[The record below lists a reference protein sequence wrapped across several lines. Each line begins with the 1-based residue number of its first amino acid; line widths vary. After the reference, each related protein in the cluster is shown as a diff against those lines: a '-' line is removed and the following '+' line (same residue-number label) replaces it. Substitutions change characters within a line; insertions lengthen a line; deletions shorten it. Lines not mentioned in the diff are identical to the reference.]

1 MSTLE
6 SSVDLHQ
13 NINIETVENCNLLC
27 KLIIDYLPS
36 DECKIEKTPDGFR
49 IIYPPDSFINYRD
62 TSYELTYAY
71 FYYPS
76 RHSIDGQKYDLEVN
90 IYHGIFTN
98 IDGEKEGGKQ
108 MHTHYHEDTD
118 EVNQHKHFHYH
129 LENDAN
135 EPHIISD
142 NDKNIVTCLLF
153 NKGEHIG
160 SDVNIFFNQFVH
172 SKGFKNFKGE
182 TSDETTITVHD
193 GWSIEKILPKK
204 RSFFMYDSINIS
216 PQIKNTIIVFDT
228 VQTISKEI
236 IDRLYQRGIKDTT
249 LDLTKE
255 ESFSI
260 KTPSRVFYRKNV
272 ELITDA
278 TYKKTKRAQI
288 KDLISLTRMSN
299 YIPSKKT
306 SKEYN
311 TMADEIIKDFS
322 GGTNT
327 GYLTSEEKAKRVAD
341 NWKIYGEDNH
351 VKKSWEDLGNT
362 PVTDII
368 FNSDVV
374 IEEKYLEK
382 LLETFKNTGTTLE
395 SDFNQQNIFEYYF
408 DKDNLDEYIKDKK
421 EVNNYLKEYYKKII
435 ENKADYFNDKSLFD
449 FYDIVYE
456 YPEDQEEDRTVPSG
470 DRTDRRDELQ
480 PYGKKLDNFYNCI
493 IGNGV
498 VNECVVTN
506 EKGWGRDL
514 GKTRKDIGDFKEK
527 INNLNLDDILKNGL
541 PENNLFKLCIL
552 TGECEDE
559 NSIYKK
565 KMQLR
570 FLFEDL
576 DIIWQTKNDCK
587 SSFYSLIHEYNKNNG
602 PDNNKTRDDLKTLF
616 DEFDEE
622 EFVTLK
628 KNIIFHIRGKSL
640 TRTLSNEECQHWL
653 SNEVHYEGDLL
664 KFWEK
669 PVKMGKTDKETFSK
683 MSTELKE
690 KIGEGLLEYD
700 KVTANWTT
708 HNKCRNPG
716 NKGAAPWCYTKN
728 PNKRWEYCQT
738 PYYSNILGKIVLF
751 LVFIFIGVI
760 AFYTIKTL
768 FFHEYPMQFVAKLTG
783 GKLASK
789 DTFSDTTN
797 SVAKK

>member
-1 MSTLE
+1 MSTLKNNG
-6 SSVDLHQ
+6 LPNQ

-36 DECKIEKTPDGFR
+36 DKCKIEKTTDGFR

-98 IDGEKEGGKQ
+98 IDEEKEVKKGKQ
-108 MHTHYHEDTD
+108 MHTHYHEDTN

-129 LENDAN
+129 LENDTT
-135 EPHIISD
+135 EPHTDSES
-142 NDKNIVTCLLF
+142 NKNIVTCLLF

-172 SKGFKNFKGE
+172 SKEFKGV
-182 TSDETTITVHD
+182 TSVETTITVHD

-204 RSFFMYDSINIS
+204 RSFFMYKANSE
-216 PQIKNTIIVFDT
+216 NTIIVFDT

-236 IDRLYQRGIKDTT
+236 IDRLYQRGIKDTL
-249 LDLTKE
+249 LDLSNTTFNIE
-255 ESFSI
+255 
-260 KTPSRVFYRKNV
+260 TPSRVFYRKNV

-278 TYKKTKRAQI
+278 TYKKNKRAQI
-288 KDLISLTRMSN
+288 NDLISLTRMSN

-327 GYLTSEEKAKRVAD
+327 GYLTSEDKAKRVAD
-341 NWKIYGEDNH
+341 DWKIYGEDNH
-351 VKKSWEDLGNT
+351 VKKSWKDLGNT
-362 PVTDII
+362 PGTDII

-374 IEEKYLEK
+374 IEEQYLEK
-382 LLETFKNTGTTLE
+382 LLKVYENTVTDPVTLAGKN
-395 SDFNQQNIFEYYF
+395 DYYF
-408 DKDNLDEYIKDKK
+408 NKKNYDVYITHKK
-421 EVNNYLKEYYKKII
+421 EIIKKLEATYKSKTIVST
-435 ENKADYFNDKSLFD
+435 YFSTKSLFD
-449 FYDIVYE
+449 FYKEPLVIE
-456 YPEDQEEDRTVPSG
+456 TGSN
-470 DRTDRRDELQ
+470 EL
-480 PYGKKLDNFYNCI
+480 K
-493 IGNGV
+493 
-498 VNECVVTN
+498 
-506 EKGWGRDL
+506 
-514 GKTRKDIGDFKEK
+514 
-527 INNLNLDDILKNGL
+527 DILKAPIVG
-541 PENNLFKLCIL
+541 KI
-552 TGECEDE
+552 
-559 NSIYKK
+559 
-565 KMQLR
+565 MRLR

-576 DIIWQTKNDCK
+576 DIAWQTKNDCK
-587 SSFYSLIHEYNKNNG
+587 SSFYSMILEHNKIDDT
-602 PDNNKTRDDLKTLF
+602 DNNNNLTLKELIDAYKDVSVDLKK
-616 DEFDEE
+616 D
-622 EFVTLK
+622 
-628 KNIIFHIRGKSL
+628 IIFHIRGKSL
-640 TRTLSNEECQHWL
+640 SRTLSNEECQHWL

-669 PVKMGKTDKETFSK
+669 PVKMGKTDKETFLL
-683 MSTELKE
+683 MSQELKE
-690 KIGEGLLEYD
+690 KIGEGLLEYE
-700 KVTANWTT
+700 KGTSANWTT

-738 PYYSNILGKIVLF
+738 PYYSNILGKIILF

-768 FFHEYPMQFVAKLTG
+768 FLHEYPMKFVAKLTG
-783 GKLASK
+783 GTLASK
-789 DTFSDTTN
+789 DTFTGTTPP
-797 SVAKK
+797 AIKK

>member
-1 MSTLE
+1 MQTLE
-6 SSVDLHQ
+6 DINNLHQ

-36 DECKIEKTPDGFR
+36 DKCEIEKTADGFR

-98 IDGEKEGGKQ
+98 DGVKEGGKQ

-142 NDKNIVTCLLF
+142 NDKNIVICLLF

-172 SKGFKNFKGE
+172 SKGFKNFKGK

-216 PQIKNTIIVFDT
+216 QQIKNTIIVFDT

-236 IDRLYQRGIKDTT
+236 IDRLYQRGIKGTP
-249 LDLTKE
+249 LDLTATGDD
-255 ESFSI
+255 SFDI

-382 LLETFKNTGTTLE
+382 LLEFCKTNKAFILIRTAHEELGHL
-395 SDFNQQNIFEYYF
+395 DYF
-408 DKDNLDEYIKDKK
+408 DETNFDTYIMDKKEIIKSLEEYIKNSK
-421 EVNNYLKEYYKKII
+421 
-435 ENKADYFNDKSLFD
+435 NDIKTKSLFTILED
-449 FYDIVYE
+449 FTN
-456 YPEDQEEDRTVPSG
+456 QELT
-470 DRTDRRDELQ
+470 
-480 PYGKKLDNFYNCI
+480 
-493 IGNGV
+493 
-498 VNECVVTN
+498 
-506 EKGWGRDL
+506 
-514 GKTRKDIGDFKEK
+514 
-527 INNLNLDDILKNGL
+527 NNLKNILKG
-541 PENNLFKLCIL
+541 I
-552 TGECEDE
+552 DY
-559 NSIYKK
+559 I
-565 KMQLR
+565 KMAMILR

-576 DIIWQTKNDCK
+576 DIAWQTKNNCK
-587 SSFYSLIHEYNKNNG
+587 SSFYSIILEYNKIDD
-602 PDNNKTRDDLKTLF
+602 PDNNVTLTTLKTYLVGEPF
-616 DEFDEE
+616 FND
-622 EFVTLK
+622 LK

>member
-1 MSTLE
+1 MSTLKNNG
-6 SSVDLHQ
+6 LPNQ

-36 DECKIEKTPDGFR
+36 DKCKIEKTTDGFR

-98 IDGEKEGGKQ
+98 IDEEKEVKKGKQ
-108 MHTHYHEDTD
+108 MHTHYHEDTN

-129 LENDAN
+129 LENDTT
-135 EPHIISD
+135 EPHTDSES
-142 NDKNIVTCLLF
+142 NKNIVTCLLF

-172 SKGFKNFKGE
+172 SKEFKGV
-182 TSDETTITVHD
+182 TSVETTITVHD

-204 RSFFMYDSINIS
+204 RSFFMYKANSE
-216 PQIKNTIIVFDT
+216 NTIIVFDT
-228 VQTISKEI
+228 GQTISKEI
-236 IDRLYQRGIKDTT
+236 IDRLYQRGIKDTL
-249 LDLTKE
+249 LDLSNTTFNIE
-255 ESFSI
+255 
-260 KTPSRVFYRKNV
+260 TPSRVFYRKNV

-278 TYKKTKRAQI
+278 TYKKNKRAQI
-288 KDLISLTRMSN
+288 NDLISLTRMSN

-327 GYLTSEEKAKRVAD
+327 GYLTSEDKAKRVAD
-341 NWKIYGEDNH
+341 DWKIYGEDNH
-351 VKKSWEDLGNT
+351 VKKSWKDLGNT
-362 PVTDII
+362 PGTDII

-374 IEEKYLEK
+374 IEEQYLEK
-382 LLETFKNTGTTLE
+382 LLKVYENTVTDPVTLAGKN
-395 SDFNQQNIFEYYF
+395 DYYF
-408 DKDNLDEYIKDKK
+408 NKKNYDVYITHKK
-421 EVNNYLKEYYKKII
+421 EIIKKLEATYKSKTIVST
-435 ENKADYFNDKSLFD
+435 YFSTKSLFD
-449 FYDIVYE
+449 FYKEPLVIE
-456 YPEDQEEDRTVPSG
+456 TGSN
-470 DRTDRRDELQ
+470 EL
-480 PYGKKLDNFYNCI
+480 K
-493 IGNGV
+493 
-498 VNECVVTN
+498 
-506 EKGWGRDL
+506 
-514 GKTRKDIGDFKEK
+514 
-527 INNLNLDDILKNGL
+527 DILKAPIVG
-541 PENNLFKLCIL
+541 KI
-552 TGECEDE
+552 
-559 NSIYKK
+559 
-565 KMQLR
+565 MRLR

-576 DIIWQTKNDCK
+576 DIAWQTKNDCK
-587 SSFYSLIHEYNKNNG
+587 SSFYSMILEHNKIDDT
-602 PDNNKTRDDLKTLF
+602 DNNNNLTLKELIDAYKDVSVDLKK
-616 DEFDEE
+616 D
-622 EFVTLK
+622 
-628 KNIIFHIRGKSL
+628 IIFHIRGKSL
-640 TRTLSNEECQHWL
+640 SRTLSNEECQHWL

-669 PVKMGKTDKETFSK
+669 PVKMGKTDKETFLL
-683 MSTELKE
+683 MSQELKE
-690 KIGEGLLEYD
+690 KIGEGLLEYE
-700 KVTANWTT
+700 KGTSANWTT

-738 PYYSNILGKIVLF
+738 PYYSNILGKIILF

-768 FFHEYPMQFVAKLTG
+768 FLHEYPMKFVAKLTG
-783 GKLASK
+783 GTLASK
-789 DTFSDTTN
+789 DTFTGTTPP
-797 SVAKK
+797 AIKK